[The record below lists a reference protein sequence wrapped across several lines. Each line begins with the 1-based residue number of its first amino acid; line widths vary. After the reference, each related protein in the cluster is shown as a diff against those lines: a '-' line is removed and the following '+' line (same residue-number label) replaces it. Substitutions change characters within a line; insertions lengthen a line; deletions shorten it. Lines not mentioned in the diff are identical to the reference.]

1 MTRKQAREAAFHALF
16 DLTFSREPS
25 QEDILDL
32 LSPITMAAWR
42 EESDIYSSPAGAE
55 AAYIEAV
62 VLGVTA
68 NAAALDAS
76 IEPHAKGWAL
86 GRISRVART
95 LMRMALYEP
104 QAIDGVTQAVAINE
118 AVKLCKRYD
127 SEEAAAF
134 INGVLGS
141 IARSGEGKAT

>member
-16 DLTFSREPS
+16 ALTFSPEAN
-25 QEDILDL
+25 QKEIIDL
-32 LSPITMAAWR
+32 LSPIAQAAWR
-42 EESDIYSSPAGAE
+42 DECDIYNNPAHEEAE
-55 AAYIEAV
+55 YIEAA

-68 NAAALDAS
+68 SAAALDAS
-76 IEPHAKGWAL
+76 IEQHAKGWAM

-95 LMRMALYEP
+95 LMRMAIFEP
-104 QAIDGVTQAVAINE
+104 TAIDGVTQATAINE

-141 IARSGEGKAT
+141 IARSDEGEKA